1 MSKKQDRMRRTRRT
15 RAKIRELGIH
25 RLSVHRTPRHMYAQ
39 IIAPDGGT
47 VVAVASTV
55 QKDLRKSLKQT
66 GNVNA
71 AVEVGKTIAKKA
83 KSAGIKRVAFDRT
96 GFRYHGR
103 GKAVADAAREGG
115 LEF

>member
-1 MSKKQDRMRRTRRT
+1 MRRTRRT

-55 QKDLRKSLKQT
+55 QKDK
-66 GNVNA
+66 
-71 AVEVGKTIAKKA
+71 IAWT
-83 KSAGIKRVAFDRT
+83 SPG
-96 GFRYHGR
+96 
-103 GKAVADAAREGG
+103 
-115 LEF
+115 